1 MPNISN
7 KTTEVVKDIK
17 YKIINNILH
26 PGDKLLPLRDLAIEY
41 NTSRSVINSAI
52 HILSTN
58 GYLKVKPRHYVLV
71 NDFLYSGSLEIVRDI
86 YNLSEN
92 NLKKKTLEEVMSIR
106 LLVELDAVKKIIDNK
121 RELSELKR
129 VYENE
134 KKCFML
140 DNYNQNKII
149 DLDCEFHETL
159 VSISGNSVLFL
170 LYMSFK
176 EIEHD
181 LVKTFYDNRDKVS
194 NIINTHEALIDSL
207 ESQNLQEAL
216 VIWKALLEKGEEVVI
231 NSIK

>member
-1 MPNISN
+1 MLKISN
-7 KTTEVVKDIK
+7 KTNEVVIDIK

-92 NLKKKTLEEVMSIR
+92 NLKKKTLKEVLSIR
-106 LLVELDAVKKIIDNK
+106 LLVELDAVKNIINNK
-121 RELSELKR
+121 RDLSELKE
-129 VYENE
+129 VYDNE
-134 KKCFML
+134 KECFML
-140 DNYNQNKII
+140 DNYNQKKII
-149 DLDCEFHETL
+149 DLDCKFHETL
-159 VSISGNSVLFL
+159 VSTSGNSVLFL

-176 EIEHD
+176 EIEQD
-181 LVKTFYDNRDKVS
+181 LVKTFYDNRGKVL
-194 NIINTHEALIDSL
+194 NILSSHQALIDAL
-207 ESQNLQEAL
+207 QNQNLEEAL
-216 VIWKALLEKGEEVVI
+216 VIWKALLLKGEEVVI
-231 NSIK
+231 NSI